1 MISNVDTPRFKVLIL
16 FKYAHKPLNAL
27 TIF

>member
-1 MISNVDTPRFKVLIL
+1 MIPNVDTPGFKVLIL

-27 TIF
+27 RIF